1 MPSSVT
7 WMPPSNPTL
16 DTPSSP
22 SSNATTPHAAGS
34 HRATTAND
42 NGAHT
47 IKGLTPRFTGAT
59 QTTTPITANKTYE
72 VQNIDRR
79 NTLRNTSATDR
90 HRHAATYAST
100 NQLGPYEGTRPQPS
114 MTVTTKPAAARTR
127 SSTGGRFTPPS

>member
-1 MPSSVT
+1 MGLLVRNQSLTS
-7 WMPPSNPTL
+7 
-16 DTPSSP
+16 
-22 SSNATTPHAAGS
+22 GS

-100 NQLGPYEGTRPQPS
+100 NQLGPYVNRLRFG
-114 MTVTTKPAAARTR
+114 AA
-127 SSTGGRFTPPS
+127 SF